1 MAAVPQWARVILEFD
16 SHLYQPSEEDSEPWE
31 SRKLRSGKFEVTVME
46 KNLIELMT
54 VSESD
59 REDVYIG
66 EPESYGRL
74 GIYGGH
80 FVGQALDAVLQTVA
94 EPKVAQSFHAYF
106 LNPGDPNAEITYEVT
121 RLKEGRGA
129 DMRAV
134 SAMQNGR
141 AAFYMIASCKL
152 PEEGDEHQPAMPD
165 VPDPIVMS
173 ENLQQT
179 ERGFSPPMMTKDRAT
194 LMLISNSFVP
204 AKFEPGRE
212 PALQVWMKSNH
223 KGAATEREHQI
234 ALAFLSDGTLMFNSV
249 LPYGIPFATHR
260 LTSLDHSVW
269 FHRPCDTAE
278 WMLYDQSSSA
288 AADGRGMNE
297 GRVFDQSGKLIMT
310 AAQDSML
317 RRMPPANGG

>member
-1 MAAVPQWARVILEFD
+1 MAAVLQWALVILELD
-16 SHLYQPSEEDSEPWE
+16 SYLYQRSESPLKPRKF
-31 SRKLRSGKFEVTVME
+31 RKLRSGNFEITVME
-46 KNLIELMT
+46 KNLVELMT

-59 REDVYIG
+59 RDDVYIG

-134 SAMQNGR
+134 SAIQNGR
-141 AAFYMIASCKL
+141 AAFHMIASCKL

-165 VPDPIVMS
+165 VPDPTIMS
-173 ENLQQT
+173 EELEQA
-179 ERGFSPPMMTKDRAT
+179 EAGFSPPMMTKDRAT

-212 PALQVWMKSNH
+212 PALQCWMKSNH
-223 KGAATEREHQI
+223 SGVVTERQNQI
-234 ALAFLSDGTLMFNSV
+234 ALAFLSDGTLMFNAV
-249 LPYGIPFATHR
+249 LPYGIPFASHR

-317 RRMPPANGG
+317 RRMPPASGS